1 MSDNAAQTTDAP
13 TTDAAA
19 QPEETAGKPP
29 TFTGDF
35 DPEKAARALE
45 NARNGEKTEKQKR
58 QAAETAVKEMQTKLA
73 ELLGLEKDQ
82 KPDMDAVARELTVA
96 KEEKKRYMIELAAYK
111 ASVKAGAN
119 PDALLDSRSFLSKV
133 ADLDP
138 QSDTFDDDIA
148 KAVSAAVEAN
158 PLLKGAAAKPSVSG
172 GDFSSGTNNNH
183 RPEPTN
189 PHDRIA
195 RAFS

>member
-1 MSDNAAQTTDAP
+1 MTDEATTTTDAP
-13 TTDAAA
+13 ATDAEEA
-19 QPEETAGKPP
+19 PETAGKTPN
-29 TFTGDF
+29 FTGDF

-58 QAAETAVKEMQTKLA
+58 QAAETAVKEMQAKLA
-73 ELLGLEKDQ
+73 ELLGLEKDE
-82 KPDMDAVARELTVA
+82 KPDVEAVARELSVA

-111 ASVKAGAN
+111 ASAKAGVNA
-119 PDALLDSRSFLSKV
+119 DALLDSRSFLSKV

-138 QSDTFDDDIA
+138 ASETFETDIA

-158 PLLKGAAAKPSVSG
+158 PLLKGSPVTPAVSG
-172 GDFSSGTNNNH
+172 GDFSSGTKTS

-189 PHDRIA
+189 PHDRLT

>member
-1 MSDNAAQTTDAP
+1 MSNEATP
-13 TTDAAA
+13 TTDPSDHEAT
-19 QPEETAGKPP
+19 ETAETPGKTPS
-29 TFTGDF
+29 FTGEF

-45 NARNGEKTEKQKR
+45 NARNSEKNEKQKR
-58 QAAETAVKEMQTKLA
+58 QAAEIAIKEMQEKLSS
-73 ELLGLEKDQ
+73 LLGLEKDQ

-111 ASVKAGAN
+111 ASVKADVN
-119 PDALLDSRSFLSKV
+119 PDALLDSRSFISKV

-138 QSDTFDDDIA
+138 TSDTFDTDIA
-148 KAVSAAVEAN
+148 QAVSAAVEAN
-158 PLLKGAAAKPSVSG
+158 PLLKTVPDTPAVSG
-172 GDFSSGTNNNH
+172 GDFSSGTKQS

-189 PHDRIA
+189 PHDRLA